1 MTSTISKSPRAH
13 TDGTQRSKLAR
24 VQNKPYR
31 GKLDPHDEHEHPFSA
46 IPESER
52 RGPLTMGLLWITMV
66 TAFPAVL
73 VGFEWCKQ
81 GFTLIQVLGCTLL
94 SCLILLAYAIPAC
107 QLGAVSGLSYAAL
120 SRSIFG
126 RWGSKVVTFNLVAIF
141 VAWYGLAAL
150 FFAEGLE
157 GLFNWKAPLMIL
169 SVGFALLMA
178 LNNFFGFKGV
188 ANFARFF
195 AAPVLIVWVTYTFL
209 KTVPSCPPGV
219 ITEVT
224 HKSFACAL
232 TTISTFIIGFA
243 VWGNEADYWR
253 FSKPKVANCGIPL
266 MVALLIGQVVFPC
279 TGFILAKMT
288 GITDYGAATS
298 YMNDYSF
305 GGLAILGAV
314 VIGASYFAAN
324 DSNLFGSVSA
334 CENLKRWN
342 HKGWVA
348 VLAILGAA
356 MAAWLSVS
364 GSAKSLES
372 IASLNCVIVPTPTLV
387 VLSEWFLMRKIFLRQ
402 PDCFGRVPELDEL
415 PKFKWAATI
424 ALLCGISVGVA
435 TSGAIP
441 GTESLHVG
449 VCALQAWATAFLVYI
464 PLRIVEFKREVHNR
478 CVALEALAAMPSTI
492 EPGVVTAQV

>member
-1 MTSTISKSPRAH
+1 MTSTISKGPRTH
-13 TDGTQRSKLAR
+13 KTGTERAKLA
-24 VQNKPYR
+24 QNQKTPHKP
-31 GKLDPHDEHEHPFSA
+31 LDPHDEHEHPFSA
-46 IPESER
+46 IPKSER
-52 RGPLTMGLLWITMV
+52 RGPVTMGLLWITMV

-81 GFTLIQVLGCTLL
+81 GFTLTQVLLCTVV
-94 SCLILLAYAIPAC
+94 SCAILLAYAIPAS

-126 RWGSKVVTFNLVAIF
+126 RWGSKVVAFNLVAIF
-141 VAWYGLAAL
+141 IAWYGLAAL
-150 FFAEGLE
+150 FLADGLE
-157 GLFNWKAPLMIL
+157 GLFHWKAPLMVL
-169 SVGFALLMA
+169 SVAFAFLMA
-178 LNNFFGFKGV
+178 ANNFFGFKGV

-195 AAPVLIVWVTYTFL
+195 AAPVLIIWVTYTFM
-209 KTVPSCPPGV
+209 KTVPSCPPTV
-219 ITEVT
+219 FADVT

-253 FSKPKVANCGIPL
+253 FSKPKVKNCAIPL
-266 MVALLIGQVVFPC
+266 IVALAIGQVIFPC
-279 TGFILAKMT
+279 TGFILAKLT

-305 GGLAILGAV
+305 GGLAIIGAI

-348 VLAILGAA
+348 VLATLGAA
-356 MAAWLSVS
+356 MAAWLSIS
-364 GSAKSLES
+364 GAAKSLES

-387 VLSEWFLMRKIFLRQ
+387 VLAEWFLMRKVFSRN

-424 ALLCGISVGVA
+424 ALFCGIVVGVL

-441 GTESLHVG
+441 GTESMHVG
-449 VCALQAWATAFLVYI
+449 ICALQAWATAFLVYI
-464 PLRIVEFKREVHNR
+464 PLRIVEYRRETVSR
-478 CVALEALAAMPSTI
+478 AVALEALVAIPCTVEPSEITLKR
-492 EPGVVTAQV
+492 